1 MEPTKLY
8 NFLKKTQDNI
18 FDLRFLHHKTSQKN
32 QITSS
37 NIYFPPFLSLSLDIL
52 FNCAGQ
58 GFRGLA
64 LDTPLAVHREVMEL
78 NFFSQIR
85 MVLALGKVDA
95 GWKEKGHL
103 VQV

>member
-1 MEPTKLY
+1 M
-8 NFLKKTQDNI
+8 
-18 FDLRFLHHKTSQKN
+18 
-32 QITSS
+32 
-37 NIYFPPFLSLSLDIL
+37 

-64 LDTPLAVHREVMEL
+64 LDTPLAVHRKVMEL